1 MLTYSS
7 VDKVR
12 AEKEITFACNCAN
25 TLDSNMRIIH
35 KMRALNK
42 KQRKY
47 LKLWSQGFT
56 DGLSANLSQDK
67 KLVNPNLSTIEYEND
82 TGNKQIKPDKECTED
97 VCQLCEGDNS
107 AIKVCRVFITRNKCL
122 SPIKAHT

>member
-1 MLTYSS
+1 MFKLIDLSTDSRRGFSRKLWRFDPLNATSTETEPNLAVLTYSS

-12 AEKEITFACNCAN
+12 ADKEITFACNCAN

-56 DGLSANLSQDK
+56 AG
-67 KLVNPNLSTIEYEND
+67 YY
-82 TGNKQIKPDKECTED
+82 
-97 VCQLCEGDNS
+97 
-107 AIKVCRVFITRNKCL
+107 
-122 SPIKAHT
+122 

>member
-97 VCQLCEGDNS
+97 VCQLCKGDKS